1 MLSVRPVYFT
11 RSQTNFY
18 DHIQGSIKSKW
29 KLNAVIHLF
38 CKFTL
43 SKIYTK
49 LIQRTEGL
57 MVVTRCNYVYVN
69 LLNLVESLEDC
80 KIIKLLE
87 SYLYKTTAH
96 NSDACPNG
104 KPQMK
109 YAWAP
114 IVVNGGW

>member
-1 MLSVRPVYFT
+1 
-11 RSQTNFY
+11 
-18 DHIQGSIKSKW
+18 
-29 KLNAVIHLF
+29 
-38 CKFTL
+38 
-43 SKIYTK
+43 
-49 LIQRTEGL
+49 

-109 YAWAP
+109 YA
-114 IVVNGGW
+114 